1 MMAIQYTSSLA
12 VQLFGSSATG
22 VFGTSNTHMYYNSP
36 LGPCAQ
42 SALDAHHAAQGI
54 AGAYTQMA
62 AMQAYVPAPT
72 PPREPVHIPTDPT
85 DLRMAEAE
93 AELDA
98 IRERG
103 QRTHARVR
111 DAWFGRFFEG
121 SK

>member
-1 MMAIQYTSSLA
+1 MAIQYTSSLA
-12 VQLFGSSATG
+12 VQLFGSSAAG
-22 VFGTSNTHMYYNSP
+22 VFGTSNTHVHYTSP
-36 LGPCAQ
+36 LGPYAQ

-54 AGAYTQMA
+54 AGAYTQMS
-62 AMQAYVPAPT
+62 AMQAYVPEPT
-72 PPREPVHIPTDPT
+72 REPVHIPTDPM

-103 QRTHARVR
+103 QRTHARIR
-111 DAWFGRFFEG
+111 DAWFGRFDEG